1 MDTKKTVLI
10 VDDDALVLE
19 SIDLHL
25 SATGDYQTIRVQG
38 SAGAASHLLNAQKID
53 VIVADVVL
61 AGSMTGIDISQKAIE
76 KYPEIAVVVITA
88 DPEVHCAEI
97 PERGVFLRKPF
108 GGEQLLEAIGEAL
121 RRAGESSTQ
130 ESDMHKRKQ

>member
-1 MDTKKTVLI
+1 MNKTVLI
-10 VDDDALVLE
+10 VDDDVLVLE

-25 SATGDYQTIRVQG
+25 SAVDGFQTIRAQG
-38 SAGAASHLLNAQKID
+38 SAGATSHMLNVQNVN

-61 AGSMTGIDISQKAIE
+61 AGSMTGIDLCQQAIE
-76 KYPEIAVVVITA
+76 QYPGIAVVVITA

-108 GGEQLLEAIGEAL
+108 GGEQLLEAISEASGKA
-121 RRAGESSTQ
+121 AG
-130 ESDMHKRKQ
+130 

>member
-25 SATGDYQTIRVQG
+25 SATDGFQTIRAQG
-38 SAGAASHLLNAQKID
+38 STGAASHLLNAQKID

-61 AGSMTGIDISQKAIE
+61 AGSMTGIDICQKAIE
-76 KYPEIAVVVITA
+76 QHSKIAVVVITA
-88 DPEVHCAEI
+88 DPEVHRAEI
-97 PERGVFLRKPF
+97 PERSVFVRKPF

-121 RRAGESSTQ
+121 RKAVS
-130 ESDMHKRKQ
+130 